1 MGVNGMLTA
10 GEVLLQWWLPRGFN
24 LRLMDYLLAFLTSFS
39 AAITEPHFF
48 SQEQKYK
55 IIIFSS

>member
-1 MGVNGMLTA
+1 MLTA

-24 LRLMDYLLAFLTSFS
+24 FRLMDYLLAFLTSFS
-39 AAITEPHFF
+39 TAIIEPHFF